1 MKISKRML
9 TIYLVSQVCCCNVL
23 RGVFFTK
30 CQESQR

>member
-9 TIYLVSQVCCCNVL
+9 TIYLSQVCCCNVL

>member
-9 TIYLVSQVCCCNVL
+9 TIYLSQGWCCNVL
-23 RGVFFTK
+23 RDVFFTK